1 MSDDKDSDEI
11 YQKDKNDEERQNIDI
26 KVFKLGKICFAEKY
40 RQFWEIILWR
50 KWDGYDWW
58 RRIW

>member
-26 KVFKLGKICFAEKY
+26 KVFKLGKFVSQKNTDNVEK
-40 RQFWEIILWR
+40 
-50 KWDGYDWW
+50 
-58 RRIW
+58 